1 MFSIEMT
8 EELTWKI
15 INSYR
20 DTPPEIRET
29 AVQAVNRYFDDVNPQ
44 PDIAPEERVRIGR
57 LFFMYQL
64 MIIHVTGDPLS
75 IFGIQYD
82 LLMET
87 KAYEAL
93 QPLAELY
100 DDLMAHE
107 LGVQLHD

>member
-1 MFSIEMT
+1 MFSVEMT
-8 EELTWKI
+8 EELAWKI

-29 AVQAVNRYFDDVNPQ
+29 GVQAVNRYFDDVSPQ
-44 PDIAPEERVRIGR
+44 SDVAPEERVRIGR

-64 MIIHVTGDPLS
+64 AVIHITNNPLS
-75 IFGIQYD
+75 VFAIQYD

-87 KAYEAL
+87 EAYEAL
-93 QPLAELY
+93 QPVAEIY